1 MISEYV
7 QSIRLVCDE
16 SMHVCVIQVKK
27 YFEKTG
33 YTCTTDAKPV
43 HVQAQ
48 LDEEIVTTTVQDNT
62 SGWSVEKQRQ
72 VL

>member
-1 MISEYV
+1 MKE
-7 QSIRLVCDE
+7 
-16 SMHVCVIQVKK
+16 

-33 YTCTTDAKPV
+33 YTCTTDAKPF

-48 LDEEIVTTTVQDNT
+48 LDEEIVTATIQDNT
-62 SGWSVEKQRQ
+62 SGWSVEKLRQ